1 MRKRPLFLCACV
13 FLAGLVC
20 YRYRHYEL
28 CFLILGWCIYE
39 LHCFRR
45 YKKRMLLAGRCVLLL
60 SAFLLGIFHMASE
73 MAFRED
79 YMSKIKDKEEVT
91 VWGEVIKTEFKEE
104 PSKNSIYLSNCYI
117 NLKGETLPCNDVI
130 VYSSS
135 NQFRI
140 GEIHKITG
148 KLHIFQTAG
157 NEGGFDSRTYYQS
170 LKIDFAI
177 YEKESRLMATGGDGF
192 KSFLIS
198 LRNQL
203 RQVYERYTSARTAG
217 FLSSMVLG
225 DKSSLEKDIKDLF
238 TDGGLAH
245 ILAISG
251 LHVSIIGSGFYGI
264 LRKRGIGFRVA
275 GVLAGMVLLAYC
287 FMVGSGMSAVRAVGM
302 MLIFFVAQML
312 GKSYDMLNSLGA
324 MVLFLLWENP
334 FLPEYSGFWFSV
346 LALIGVGF
354 VGNIWGKFGMSV
366 GITLTTLPL
375 VALSYYEI
383 PLYSPFTNFLLLP
396 ILTPIFVLA
405 LFGGLAGIWFPG
417 VAGLLLL
424 PCEWGLLFYEWVCRV
439 IEKLPY
445 AIIISGK
452 PSRGIIIAYY
462 VILFMGTYF
471 IKTHF
476 LCEERKDRKIIKK
489 MNRKGYLVGA
499 VMSLICLV
507 LIIYPKPQPK
517 EITFL
522 DVGQGDGIF
531 ISTGENINY
540 FIDGGSAFSDSLGE
554 YTILPFLKSKG
565 ISKVNYWFVSHAD
578 KDHISGLTE
587 VLESGYRVEHLVV
600 SRFAAE
606 DENMFKLISIA
617 KDAGT
622 EIVYMQA
629 GDALL
634 TPETKMICIYP
645 GETDLEANSE
655 FLKDRNDS
663 SLVLK
668 LYFEDFGEIDGFTAL
683 FSGDISCDVEE
694 VLLAQGR
701 LPKVWLYKAAHHGS
715 KYSNALETIQGL
727 APRVTVISCGRNNSY
742 GHPHADTLDRL
753 LETGVKVYRTD
764 EAGAIQI
771 RIDGDEVM
779 ISGYVSTAGYSGQK

>member
-1 MRKRPLFLCACV
+1 MRKRPLFLCACF
-13 FLAGLVC
+13 FLTGLVC
-20 YRYRHYEL
+20 YRYQRYEL
-28 CFLILGWCIYE
+28 YFLILGWCIYE
-39 LHCFRR
+39 LSYFRR
-45 YKKRMLLAGRCVLLL
+45 YKKKMLLAGRCALLL
-60 SAFLLGIFHMASE
+60 SAFFLGVLHMTSE
-73 MAFRED
+73 MTFRED
-79 YMSKIKDKEEVT
+79 YMSKIKDGEEIT

-104 PSKNSIYLSNCYI
+104 NSTNSIYLSNCFI
-117 NLKGETLPCNDVI
+117 NRKGETIPCNDVI
-130 VYSSS
+130 VYSSKD
-135 NQFRI
+135 QFQI

-148 KLHIFQTAG
+148 ELHIFPAAR

-170 LKIDFAI
+170 QKIDFAI
-177 YEKESRLMATGGDGF
+177 YEKERQLLAVEGRCWKEF
-192 KSFLIS
+192 ILS
-198 LRNQL
+198 LKKKIG
-203 RQVYERYTSARTAG
+203 QVYERHASARTAG

-225 DKSSLEKDIKDLF
+225 DKSGLEKDLKDLF

-264 LRKRGIGFRVA
+264 LRKRGTGFRMA
-275 GVLAGMVLLAYC
+275 GVLSGMVLLAYC

-312 GKSYDMLNSLGA
+312 GRSYDMLNSLGV

-334 FLPEYSGFWFSV
+334 FLLEYSGFWFSV

-354 VGNIWGKFGMSV
+354 VGSNWGRFGMGV

-375 VALSYYEI
+375 VALCYYEI

-405 LFGGLAGIWFPG
+405 LLGGLAGIWFPG
-417 VAGLLLL
+417 LAGLLLL
-424 PCEWGLLFYEWVCRV
+424 PCEWGLGFYEWVCQV

-452 PSRGIIIAYY
+452 PNWGILVVYY
-462 VILFMGTYF
+462 AILFVGTYF
-471 IKTHF
+471 IKTHY
-476 LCEERKDRKIIKK
+476 LCEERKNRRIIKK
-489 MNRKGYLVGA
+489 INRKGYLIGLGL
-499 VMSLICLV
+499 SLICLV

-522 DVGQGDGIF
+522 DVGQGDGIY
-531 ISTGENINY
+531 ISTGEHINY

-565 ISKVNYWFVSHAD
+565 VTKVNYWFVSHAD
-578 KDHISGLTE
+578 KDHISGLLE
-587 VLESGYRVEHLVV
+587 VLESGYRVEHLVI
-600 SRFAAE
+600 SRFASE
-606 DENMFKLISIA
+606 DEKMSEIISIA
-617 KDAGT
+617 KDTGT
-622 EIVYMQA
+622 EILYMQA

-645 GETDLEANSE
+645 GETDLESNPE
-655 FLKDRNDS
+655 FSKDRNDG
-663 SLVLK
+663 SLVLE
-668 LYFEDFGEIDGFTAL
+668 LYFKEFGEIDGFTAL
-683 FSGDISCDVEE
+683 FSGDISGEVEE

-715 KYSNALETIQGL
+715 KNSNAMETMQAL
-727 APRVTVISCGRNNSY
+727 APKVAVISCGRNNSY
-742 GHPHADTLDRL
+742 GHPHGETLDRF

-764 EAGAIQI
+764 EAGAIEI
-771 RIDGDEVM
+771 RMDGDRNINI
-779 ISGYVSTAGYSGQK
+779 ISVGNPPDF